1 MLTTQTVEWTDP
13 RVADLH
19 TALFKETGALYRT
32 DLARLARADREAA
45 LESLVVDPDA
55 IVVTLLVLDD
65 DRPVGTAAARP
76 SHASP
81 DTEWEVKRVYV
92 ADDYRGRGISKE
104 LMLDLQNRARKA
116 GMETMILQT
125 GALQPAAHG
134 LYESLGYERVGVY
147 PPYGSFPGER
157 FYRLTLAS

>member
-1 MLTTQTVEWTDP
+1 MLTTQTVDWTDP
-13 RVADLH
+13 RVAELH
-19 TALFKETGALYRT
+19 TALFAETGALYRT
-32 DLARLARADREAA
+32 DLAKLARPDREAA
-45 LESLVVDPDA
+45 LESLVVDPGK

-65 DRPVGTAAARP
+65 DLPVATAAARP
-76 SHASP
+76 SHSGP

-104 LMLDLQNRARKA
+104 LMLDLQDRARTA
-116 GMETMILQT
+116 GMHTMILQT

-157 FYRLTLAS
+157 FYRLTL

>member
-19 TALFKETGALYRT
+19 TALFAETGALYRT
-32 DLARLARADREAA
+32 DLAKLARPDREAA
-45 LESLVVDPDA
+45 LASLVVDPDK
-55 IVVTLLVLDD
+55 ILVTLLVLDD
-65 DRPVGTAAARP
+65 DLPVATAAVRP
-76 SHASP
+76 SHPAP

-92 ADDYRGRGISKE
+92 ADDYRGQGISKQ
-104 LMLDLQNRARKA
+104 LMLDLHERAIA
-116 GMETMILQT
+116 GGVQTMVLQT

-157 FYRLTLAS
+157 FYRLTL